1 MKTSGRVVALA
12 WEPAHCGIAGNE
24 NADAKAREAMQQTR
38 EELKTP
44 ITQTE
49 AITRVNQEYR
59 TLWNQR
65 YTDAEEAAH
74 FKKFFQATYD
84 WVSMRDMPRAHQ
96 TTLFRLQTG
105 HCRLNAHLHRLGIA
119 ETPVLKLRCNRGC
132 GAFRLRVPEV
142 PPKPRKSSPPL

>member
-1 MKTSGRVVALA
+1 
-12 WEPAHCGIAGNE
+12 
-24 NADAKAREAMQQTR
+24 MQQTR

-59 TLWNQR
+59 SLWNQR

-74 FKKFFQATYD
+74 FKKFFETTYD
-84 WVSMRDMPRAHQ
+84 WVSVRDMTRAHQ

-119 ETPVLKLRCNRGC
+119 ETPLCSNCGVIEDVVHFVLECPKYRKNRANLLHHCRGIR
-132 GAFRLRVPEV
+132 GKNMTRL
-142 PPKPRKSSPPL
+142 